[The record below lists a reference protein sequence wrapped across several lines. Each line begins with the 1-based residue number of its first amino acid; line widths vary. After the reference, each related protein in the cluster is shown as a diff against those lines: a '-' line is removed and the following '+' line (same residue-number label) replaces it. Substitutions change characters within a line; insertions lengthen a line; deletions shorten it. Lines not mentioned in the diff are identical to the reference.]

1 MRPPL
6 LAIVILLAAVMLS
19 ACNGFAAKGEAESAV
34 ASFHQ
39 MLDAERYDEIYD
51 ATDDLFKGATTRSDF
66 TAILQAVHR
75 KLGGTQSSAETNFYA
90 REQAGTNAGSYISL
104 TYDTAYELAYA
115 RAHRHRSRRRHG
127 RLRRAVP
134 PQVRRGVPR
143 RASRR
148 ARDRLA
154 SASGYGP

>member
-39 MLDAERYDEIYD
+39 LLDAGRYDEIYD

-66 TAILQAVHR
+66 TKILQTVHG
-75 KLGGTQSSAETNFYA
+75 KLGGIQSAEETRFFS
-90 REQAGTNAGSYISL
+90 REETGTNPGSYISI
-104 TYDTAYELAYA
+104 TYDTAFEQGHATESFNWKVIAGTVRLVGYNVNSPLLIA
-115 RAHRHRSRRRHG
+115 R
-127 RLRRAVP
+127 
-134 PQVRRGVPR
+134 
-143 RASRR
+143 
-148 ARDRLA
+148 
-154 SASGYGP
+154 